1 MILKR
6 LKLKNYLQHTEKNIE
21 ISGTLIAV
29 VGKNGAGKSNL
40 LGAIQFALTG
50 EQPGYAKSELLSW
63 GAKDG
68 TATLEFEH
76 NGAEGKI
83 TRSISGSAAEFTY
96 GDVTVRGITA
106 VAAAIKEHLGV
117 DKDLAKQIVFVRQ
130 AEIDSILFTDPR
142 VRELSFQR
150 MMGIGDVAKIYDT
163 LGKKLSSMAKQ
174 EDYDT
179 RIADSKAQLESFEG
193 RFVELSST
201 LDAAKAKLDCGA
213 PIKDLKAE
221 LSSIDAL
228 SSAIKSYE
236 TARLATTASE
246 EILKKCESDL
256 SVVGTADAATISS
269 LDKELR
275 ELSELKT
282 IAAGRETAG
291 AEIEK
296 ATAQLSE
303 LGRPKYVHD
312 DLAAALQERDDK
324 KSAYNR
330 IDGERRLYTTLK
342 DGIRSA
348 VLTTCPVCG
357 SELDDPEAASRHVLT
372 ALGDIQKKQ
381 KDVEAE
387 LNDAET
393 AFNKIDAEIAAYAK
407 KENAINAVK
416 AQAENWLK
424 KTESYEEAVS
434 ASGGVAGICARMATT
449 SDELRRAREIALEIN
464 RLNAVIATEIK
475 HVTRARADLVASAD
489 VATKFG
495 FDPSGKTSDELL
507 EKKTGLAARRNAVET
522 SVLAQTEL
530 AQQLASM
537 SGAKSELAAAMTKLA
552 ETVSELVEKKK
563 AQAGLADALQVLGN
577 VRDWFHYAN
586 GPHVMSSMVLGALTA
601 DVNKFL
607 GQFTAPFTVEP
618 MDSSLGFKCTFT
630 DGRRVPDEAP
640 GADKLSGGQKIQLAV
655 AFRFAAYC
663 MFAGKLGLLSLDEPT
678 AYLDD
683 QNIGRFG
690 DLLGQ
695 IKGIAKDMG
704 IQVLMA
710 THERSV
716 MPFMDTI
723 IDLGA

>member
-6 LKLKNYLQHTEKNIE
+6 LKLKNYLQHAARDIE

-50 EQPGYAKSELLSW
+50 EQPGYSKSELLSW
-63 GAKDG
+63 GASDG
-68 TATLEFEH
+68 TVTLEFEH
-76 NGAEGKI
+76 NGTPGKI
-83 TRSISGSAAEFTY
+83 TRSVSGSSAEFTY

-106 VAAAIKEHLGV
+106 VAAAVKEHIGV
-117 DKDLAKQIVFVRQ
+117 DKDLSKQIVFVRQ

-163 LGKKLSSMAKQ
+163 LGKKLSAMSKQ

-179 RIADSKAQLESFEG
+179 RIADSKAQLESFER
-193 RFVELSST
+193 RFVTLSDTLSEAKT
-201 LDAAKAKLDCGA
+201 KLDAGGS
-213 PIKDLKAE
+213 ISDLKAE

-228 SSAIKSYE
+228 SNAIKSYE
-236 TARLATTASE
+236 TAQLAVAASN
-246 EILKKCESDL
+246 EILKKCEDDIAA
-256 SVVGTADAATISS
+256 VGLADETIIAA
-269 LDKELR
+269 LDKEMR

-282 IAAGRETAG
+282 VATGREAAVSALETAE
-291 AEIEK
+291 AR
-296 ATAQLSE
+296 LVE
-303 LGRPKYVHD
+303 LGRPKYTHV
-312 DLAAALQERDDK
+312 DLANALQERDDK
-324 KSAYNR
+324 TSAYNR
-330 IDGERRLYTTLK
+330 IAGERRLYTTLK
-342 DGIRSA
+342 DGLRSA
-348 VLTTCPVCG
+348 VLTSCPVCG
-357 SELDDPEAASRHVLT
+357 STLDDPAAANRHVLS
-372 ALGDIQKKQ
+372 AIDDIQKRQ
-381 KDVEAE
+381 EAADYE
-387 LNDAET
+387 LNKAT
-393 AFNKIDAEIAAYAK
+393 AAFREIDAAIAAYAA
-407 KENAINAVK
+407 KESAINTVK
-416 AQAENWLK
+416 AESENWLK
-424 KTESYEEAVS
+424 KTEAHAARILEL
-434 ASGGVAGICARMATT
+434 GGAAGICARMETVSA
-449 SDELRRAREIALEIN
+449 ELRAARATVLEVN
-464 RLNAVIATEIK
+464 RLNAVIATETK
-475 HVTRARADLVASAD
+475 HGARAADDMVVAADIAARFGLDLRGM
-489 VATKFG
+489 TQ
-495 FDPSGKTSDELL
+495 DELAV
-507 EKKTGLAARRNAVET
+507 KKDELVNRKIAVEAAVT
-522 SVLAQTEL
+522 TQTEL
-530 AQQLASM
+530 AQQLASI

-552 ETVSELVEKKK
+552 ETVSDLVESKK
-563 AQAGLADALQVLGN
+563 AQAGLADALKVLER

-586 GPHVMSSMVLGALTA
+586 GPHVMSSMVLGALTS

-618 MDSSLGFKCTFT
+618 MDSSLGFKCNFT
-630 DGRRVPDEAP
+630 DGRKVPDELP
-640 GADKLSGGQKIQLAV
+640 GAEKLSGGQKIQLAV

>member
-68 TATLEFEH
+68 TAILEFEH

-174 EDYDT
+174 EDYDM
-179 RIADSKAQLESFEG
+179 RIADSKAQLESFDG

-228 SSAIKSYE
+228 SNAIKSYE
-236 TARLATTASE
+236 TAQLATTASE

-256 SVVGTADAATISS
+256 SVVGTADATTISS
-269 LDKELR
+269 LDNELR

-282 IAAGRETAG
+282 IAAGRETAR

-303 LGRPKYVHD
+303 LGRPKYAHD
-312 DLAAALQERDDK
+312 DLSAALQERDDK

-387 LNDAET
+387 LNNAET

-407 KENAINAVK
+407 KENAINTVK

-434 ASGGVAGICARMATT
+434 ASGGVAGICARMATV
-449 SDELRRAREIALEIN
+449 SDELRRAREVALEIN

-475 HVTRARADLVASAD
+475 HVARARADLVASAD
-489 VATKFG
+489 VAVKFG

-507 EKKTGLAARRNAVET
+507 EKKTGLAARRNAVEMA
-522 SVLAQTEL
+522 VLAQTEL

-537 SGAKSELAAAMTKLA
+537 SGAKSELATAMTKLA

-563 AQAGLADALQVLGN
+563 TQAGLADALQVLGN